1 MLRVRGSGSVPCS
14 LPLCR
19 RGQGVIHAF
28 ATASHAWMAPLQPSL
43 QHEPPPQAAGASYYA
58 SCAVA
63 SAAAPAA
70 AAAAAAII
78 SRRIPLR
85 IMARG
90 FSGPTVVMFAPP
102 TPPGRR
108 RMRPF
113 SAGVSSS
120 QSVRQQ
126 QHAPPHMAASSSGR
140 QSQQPSGIHTHTSG
154 IHPVSHR
161 RQTQFSVFGAG
172 HDARISSA
180 VRGDGSPRDQ
190 TLREVSVICVQQ

>member
-1 MLRVRGSGSVPCS
+1 
-14 LPLCR
+14 
-19 RGQGVIHAF
+19 
-28 ATASHAWMAPLQPSL
+28 MAPLQPSL

-113 SAGVSSS
+113 SAGVSA
-120 QSVRQQ
+120 QSVSQAAAARTAAHVPQWIAKQQ
-126 QHAPPHMAASSSGR
+126 LARHGTKCFWREPVGQQKSAQRHEAQMRLKTESRLAPR
-140 QSQQPSGIHTHTSG
+140 TI
-154 IHPVSHR
+154 
-161 RQTQFSVFGAG
+161 
-172 HDARISSA
+172 D
-180 VRGDGSPRDQ
+180 
-190 TLREVSVICVQQ
+190 